1 MAKIE
6 RVRNIGIAAHID
18 AGKTTVT
25 ERFLYYSG
33 KIHKTGEVHDGEA
46 TTDYEEDEQKRG
58 ITITAAATTIE
69 WPPGS
74 GNEIHI
80 IDTPGHVDFTI
91 EVERSLR
98 VLDSAIVVFDAS
110 AGVEPQSE
118 TVWNQADKFHIP
130 RLAFINKMDK
140 VGADF
145 AAAVD
150 EIEKRLGANPAPIQ
164 LPMGAEDSFVGVVDL
179 VAMKALTFTGGLD
192 DKPQIGDIPDD
203 YAEAA
208 ATAREFLIERLADAD
223 DAIAE
228 KFLEGIE
235 ISEKELREALR
246 RATIAV
252 KLVPVLAG
260 TALRNKAVQ
269 PLMDAVID
277 LLPSPIDLPP
287 VRGVNPD
294 NPDEVLERKPR
305 VAEPLA
311 ALLFKVIIDEG
322 RKVSFL
328 RIFSGSV
335 KPGEEVYNVRTG
347 KKEKVARLFEIHA
360 NKRKRIDKAVAGM
373 IVATA
378 GLKEATTGDTL
389 CDPDQPILLE
399 RIDTYEPVI
408 SIAIEPETNAEKE
421 RLDFSLQKVM
431 DMDPTFRVHEDEETG
446 QTIISGMG
454 ELHLDIIVTRLE
466 RDYKVKARVGK
477 PQVVYRETI
486 STAAQGSAKFER
498 KLKDSEIFGEASCKI
513 APRERGTHNHFTSE
527 VNALIPPPDNI
538 LEAAMQGLRDAANAG
553 PDGYPLEDV
562 EAVLTSLKFREDA
575 MPLVGVRSA
584 AAEAFRKAVRDAS
597 PIKLEPVME
606 VEVVTPEEHVGSI
619 IGDLN
624 QRGGN
629 IAKMTARGT
638 KSLVEAHVPLRK
650 MFGYMTK
657 LRTLSSGR
665 AQFTMTFHTFDSL
678 RGS

>member
-58 ITITAAATTIE
+58 ITITAAATSID
-69 WPPGS
+69 WAGH
-74 GNEIHI
+74 EIHI

-98 VLDSAIVVFDAS
+98 VLDSAVVVFDAS

-118 TVWNQADKFHIP
+118 TVWTQADKFRIP

-145 AAAVD
+145 EAAVA
-150 EIEKRLGANPAPIQ
+150 EIEKRLGANPVPIQ
-164 LPMGAEDSFVGVVDL
+164 MPMGVEDSFVGVIDL
-179 VAMKALTFTGGLD
+179 VAMKALTFTGNLD
-192 DKPQIGDIPDD
+192 DPPRLGDIPAEH
-203 YAEAA
+203 AEAA
-208 ATAREFLIERLADAD
+208 AAARERLIERVADAD
-223 DAIAE
+223 DEIAK
-228 KFLEGIE
+228 KFLEEEE
-235 ISEKELREALR
+235 ITAEDLTAALR
-246 RATIAV
+246 RAAIAV

-260 TALRNKAVQ
+260 SALRNKAIQ
-269 PLMDAVID
+269 PLLDAVVA
-277 LLPSPIDLPP
+277 LLPSPLDLPP
-287 VRGVNPD
+287 VKGVNPA
-294 NPDEVLERKPR
+294 NPEEALYRKPR

-328 RIFSGSV
+328 RIFSGSI
-335 KPGEEVYNVRTG
+335 KPGQEVFNVRTG

-360 NKRKRIDKAVAGM
+360 NKRKRLDKAVAGM
-373 IVATA
+373 IVAAA

-389 CDPDQPILLE
+389 CDIDEPILLE

-421 RLDFSLQKVM
+421 RLDFSLQKVV
-431 DMDPTFRVHEDEETG
+431 DMDPTFRVHEDPETG

-454 ELHLDIIVTRLE
+454 ELHLDIIVTRLQ

-486 STAAQGSAKFER
+486 SSTAEASAAFER
-498 KLKDSEIFGEASCKI
+498 KLKDASIYGEATCVVS
-513 APRERGTHNHFTSE
+513 PRERGSHNNF
-527 VNALIPPPDNI
+527 VNKVEALIPVPEPVI
-538 LEAAMQGLRDAANAG
+538 EAALQGLRDAANSG

-562 EAVLTSLKFREDA
+562 EVKLTAVKFRDDA
-575 MPLVGVRSA
+575 MASVGVRSA
-584 AAEAFRKAVRDAS
+584 AAEAFRKAVRDAG
-597 PIKLEPVME
+597 PIKLEPIME

-629 IAKMTARGT
+629 VADLTKRGN
-638 KSLVEAHVPLRK
+638 KSLVTAHVPLRN

-665 AQFTMTFHTFDSL
+665 AQFTMTFHAHDSL
-678 RGS
+678 RS